1 MFSRSLLQSQPTAT
15 RFMAQSARCKRLIST
30 LFRPAAA
37 QQTTRFVS
45 PILSSGSTSQ
55 LFRSS
60 GTRSSTVGAQA
71 LGLLQHAQHAQQQQV
86 RYATVNQIARRGQ
99 FKTLLKRKKAKRSE
113 TPDLDG
119 NPFKRGVV
127 LRVMILKPKKPN
139 SANRKAC
146 RVRLSNGKVVTA
158 YIPGEGHNAQ
168 EHSVVT
174 IRGGR
179 TQDLPGVKYK
189 CVRGLNDLAGVPNRR
204 TSRSK
209 YGAKK
214 PAASS

>member
-1 MFSRSLLQSQPTAT
+1 MFSRALLRTQTASLRTFAQSLTAT
-15 RFMAQSARCKRLIST
+15 STRRSVSTFLPGQSRIS
-30 LFRPAAA
+30 
-37 QQTTRFVS
+37 S
-45 PILSSGSTSQ
+45 PFLSGSSFSSPQ
-55 LFRSS
+55 LSKNNIH
-60 GTRSSTVGAQA
+60 STGSRI
-71 LGLLQHAQHAQQQQV
+71 LQKHAQQQQV
-86 RYATVNQIARRGQ
+86 RYATLNQVARRGR

>member
-1 MFSRSLLQSQPTAT
+1 MFSRTLLRSSKAVSLRTISHSFTASVRSVST
-15 RFMAQSARCKRLIST
+15 SMPGQARV
-30 LFRPAAA
+30 A
-37 QQTTRFVS
+37 S
-45 PILSSGSTSQ
+45 PFLSGSSFSSQ
-55 LFRSS
+55 LANMK
-60 GTRSSTVGAQA
+60 STGSRI
-71 LGLLQHAQHAQQQQV
+71 LQKHSQQQQV
-86 RYATVNQIARRGQ
+86 RYATLNQVARRGR
-99 FKTLLKRKKAKRSE
+99 FKTLLKRRKAKRSE
-113 TPDLDG
+113 TPDLEG